1 MGEFDFFCSVPMSPP
16 AVASL
21 RAFLHGGALQP
32 EDALTHAFNNT
43 EMGEDVRDANPVR
56 MAKDA
61 ADGGSERRCCECS
74 CGPVADGGNK
84 KMLSEPSADPSLVS
98 SVAALLQQLAAQNKS
113 EGCGAPCFL
122 SATEPVISVPDYME
136 RLARFFQCSREC
148 FVLALIYIDRL
159 LQSNSHIWLCSLN
172 VHRLVVTALMVAVK
186 FADDTFYSNAYY
198 AKVGGL
204 PLREMNHLE
213 ATLLRMLHF
222 RLHVLPWEFHKYL
235 KLIMESPF
243 SAARSRAI
251 PCNGSVSASA
261 AADDS
266 SAMGDDCC
274 STGKTLHHCGN
285 PCCSPSSSGS
295 TACFSGSSQS
305 VSPPLIPEASAE
317 VKSPPGADDVD
328 PRLHLQRQGGSSGM
342 LHSFQRQYRE
352 GGYPS
357 SNCCYIQDQR
367 KGAADVS
374 YHPRIPIQEQVHQAG
389 LMGGPPRLYCWTRAS
404 VDPFRHQDSAPTE
417 AGNKDLRRPSSRQHS
432 A

>member
-1 MGEFDFFCSVPMSPP
+1 MFGFFYPVSMTPP
-16 AVASL
+16 AVASV
-21 RAFLHGGALQP
+21 RAFLHGGVGQHD
-32 EDALTHAFNNT
+32 EALTHAFNHA
-43 EMGEDVRDANPVR
+43 EMGEDPQDAKTVA
-56 MAKDA
+56 MAKGTTH
-61 ADGGSERRCCECS
+61 DGCESRCCKCS
-74 CGPVADGGNK
+74 CGPARDGGAK
-84 KMLSEPSADPSLVS
+84 KVLSEPSADPSLIS

-122 SATEPVISVPDYME
+122 SATEPVISVLDYLE

-235 KLIMESPF
+235 RLVMESPF
-243 SAARSRAI
+243 SAARSCAI
-251 PCNGSVSASA
+251 SRNSSGISVSASA
-261 AADDS
+261 AAEDS
-266 SAMGDDCC
+266 SGIGEDCC
-274 STGKTLHHCGN
+274 STGKLLHHCGN

-305 VSPPLIPEASAE
+305 VSPPLTPEASAD
-317 VKSPPGADDVD
+317 VKSPPADDDD
-328 PRLHLQRQGGSSGM
+328 PCLQLQRQGCSSGV
-342 LHSFQRQYRE
+342 LHPFQQQHQE
-352 GGYPS
+352 GGYT
-357 SNCCYIQDQR
+357 SNTCSYAEDHSKR
-367 KGAADVS
+367 AADVS
-374 YHPRIPIQEQVHQAG
+374 YHSYIQIQQQVHQRG
-389 LMGGPPRLYCWTRAS
+389 LMGAPPRSCCWARTS
-404 VDPFRHQDSAPTE
+404 GGSLRHHDSAPTA
-417 AGNKDLRRPSSRQHS
+417 AGRENLLRHSSRQHS

>member
-1 MGEFDFFCSVPMSPP
+1 MTPP
-16 AVASL
+16 AVASV
-21 RAFLHGGALQP
+21 RAFLHCGAAP
-32 EDALTHAFNNT
+32 HEDALIHAFSHT
-43 EMGEDVRDANPVR
+43 EMGEDPRDAKTMV
-56 MAKDA
+56 MAKDTTHGGSEHRRCKCSCGPA
-61 ADGGSERRCCECS
+61 ADGG
-74 CGPVADGGNK
+74 AK

-98 SVAALLQQLAAQNKS
+98 SVAALLQQLATQNKS
-113 EGCGAPCFL
+113 QGCGAPCFL
-122 SATEPVISVPDYME
+122 SATEPVISVPDYLE

-159 LQSNSHIWLCSLN
+159 LQGNSHIWLCPLN

-235 KLIMESPF
+235 RLIVESPF
-243 SAARSRAI
+243 SSAARTRAI
-251 PCNGSVSASA
+251 SGNGSGLDVPASA

-266 SAMGDDCC
+266 SGIADDCC
-274 STGKTLHHCGN
+274 STGKALQHSTN

-305 VSPPLIPEASAE
+305 VSPPFTPEASAE
-317 VKSPPGADDVD
+317 VKSPSADDDVD
-328 PRLHLQRQGGSSGM
+328 QQLQRQGCSSGVP
-342 LHSFQRQYRE
+342 HPFQQQHQE

-357 SNCCYIQDQR
+357 STCCYAQDQHKR
-367 KGAADVS
+367 ATEVS
-374 YHPRIPIQEQVHQAG
+374 YHSRVQIQQQVHQGGHVCGLRRSCCWPRAAG
-389 LMGGPPRLYCWTRAS
+389 GLL
-404 VDPFRHQDSAPTE
+404 RHRDSAATE
-417 AGNKDLRRPSSRQHS
+417 TGTENLRRPSSRQHS